1 MIKIAERLNV
11 QAQIKTAAGEERAAA
26 TALLGPGSSES
37 QDDDRIAVYPA
48 QNLVLDRGRYYPAHQ
63 KK

>member
-11 QAQIKTAAGEERAAA
+11 QAQIKTAAGEEGAAA
-26 TALLGPGSSES
+26 TALPGPDSSEP
-37 QDDDRIAVYPA
+37 QDDDRIAGYPA
-48 QNLVLDRGRYYPAHQ
+48 QNLVLDGGRYYAAHQ